1 MPSDGGNGSRR
12 STRTAWVAAS
22 VAAAIVVVDQVT
34 KAWAVRA
41 LADGPVSVIGDSVQ
55 LRLSRNTGSAFSL
68 FRGFTPLL
76 ALVAVVVVVFLV
88 RAARSTRDLPSLAA
102 LALVLGGSVGNLVDR
117 LVREPGFLRG
127 AVVDFVD
134 VGSWPVFN
142 VADAAITTG
151 AVLFVIVVVFGE
163 RSRGHAAPGAGPRG

>member
-1 MPSDGGNGSRR
+1 MPSDGGSGARR
-12 STRTAWVAAS
+12 STRTARAAAGVAAG
-22 VAAAIVVVDQVT
+22 IVVIDQLT
-34 KAWAVRA
+34 KAWAVRE
-41 LADGPVSVIGDSVQ
+41 LADGPVSVIGETVQ

-76 ALVAVVVVVFLV
+76 ALVAVVVVVFLL
-88 RAARSTRDLPSLAA
+88 RAARTTTDLPSFAA

-117 LVREPGFLRG
+117 VVREPGFLRG

-142 VADAAITTG
+142 VADAAITVG
-151 AVLFVIVVVFGE
+151 AVLFAVIVLFGE
-163 RSRGHAAPGAGPRG
+163 RSGGGARPEVGSGG